1 MGASVKVGVSLLHRH
16 RAIGWHAFWVA
27 WLNSRGRGG
36 GVESGCSSGYRLA
49 CILGSLV
56 EFQGERGRGGGV
68 ESGCSKEPGLC

>member
-36 GVESGCSSGYRLA
+36 GWSRVVLRAIGWHAFWVAWLNS
-49 CILGSLV
+49 
-56 EFQGERGRGGGV
+56 RGRGGGGV